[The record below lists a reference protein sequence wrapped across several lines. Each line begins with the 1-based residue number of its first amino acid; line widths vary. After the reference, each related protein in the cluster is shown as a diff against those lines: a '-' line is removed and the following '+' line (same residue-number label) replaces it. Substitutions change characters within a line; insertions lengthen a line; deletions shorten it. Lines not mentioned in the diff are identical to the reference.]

1 MHDNVFFG
9 VRTVH
14 FMEDIVA
21 MASRLLPDD
30 LWSEIAHLFPR
41 HVQSLEGGRHPIE
54 HRVVL
59 TAILFVLKTGIA
71 WEDLPLEAFG
81 CSYKTCIRRLQQWT
95 QLGLWQ
101 RIHHLFLARLRG
113 ADQLD
118 WSRVL
123 IDCSQVKAPLGGQ
136 KQGPIPRIAA
146 AQVASIAS

>member
-1 MHDNVFFG
+1 M
-9 VRTVH
+9 
-14 FMEDIVA
+14 A
-21 MASRLLPDD
+21 MAGKLLADE
-30 LWSEIAHLFPR
+30 LWNEIAHLFPT
-41 HVQSLEGGRHPIE
+41 HVQSPEGGRHPIE

-81 CSYKTCIRRLQQWT
+81 CSYKTCTRRLQEWT
-95 QLGLWQ
+95 ELGLWQ
-101 RIHHLFLARLRG
+101 QIHQLFLAKLRG

-136 KQGPIPRIAA
+136 KQGRIPRIAA
-146 AQVASIAS
+146 AVAASIAC